1 MKKIQAEKNLPE
13 LIYDSVVNAIV
24 EGLLKPGER
33 VTQETLAER
42 LDVSRL
48 PVSQAMQRLRDDG
61 FLSAVGRR
69 GLMVS
74 ILDENFVAELY
85 EFRCGIDLVSAGL
98 AAKRVAAQR
107 LDAGVRKRGEDI
119 IADGFSAGKAH
130 DLPALIDA
138 DMRFHGFIYELAGNT
153 FILDSMDAHWNHVRR
168 VMSDIL
174 IVQKNQ
180 QQIWEEHEAILSA
193 VLAGD
198 VQKAETLARQ
208 HVETASK
215 WLQQEIQASREPLR
229 RSGSATI

>member
-1 MKKIQAEKNLPE
+1 
-13 LIYDSVVNAIV
+13 
-24 EGLLKPGER
+24 
-33 VTQETLAER
+33 
-42 LDVSRL
+42 
-48 PVSQAMQRLRDDG
+48 MQRLRDDG

-74 ILDENFVAELY
+74 VLDENFVAQLY

-98 AAKRVAAQR
+98 AALRA
-107 LDAGVRKRGEDI
+107 DAGWQKRGETI
-119 IADGFSAGKAH
+119 IEDGYAAGKAN

-153 FILDSMDAHWNHVRR
+153 FILDSMEAHWNHVRR

-174 IVQKNQ
+174 IVEKNQ
-180 QQIWEEHEAILSA
+180 KQIWEEHAAILDA

-198 VQKAETLARQ
+198 ARMAETLARQ

-215 WLQQEIQASREPLR
+215 WLQQEIHDSREPLK
-229 RSGSATI
+229 RSGGATG

>member
-1 MKKIQAEKNLPE
+1 MRSMKKIQTEKNLPE

-74 ILDENFVAELY
+74 VLDESFVAQLY

-98 AAKRVAAQR
+98 AAQRV
-107 LDAGVRKRGEDI
+107 DAGARKRGEDI
-119 IADGFSAGKAH
+119 IAEGFAAGKAH

-138 DMRFHGFIYELAGNT
+138 DMRFHGFIYELGGNT
-153 FILDSMDAHWNHVRR
+153 FILDSMEAHWNHVRR

-174 IVQKNQ
+174 IVEKNQ
-180 QQIWEEHEAILSA
+180 KQIWEEHEAILNA

-198 VQKAETLARQ
+198 ARTAETLARE

-215 WLQQEIQASREPLR
+215 WLQKEIQVCREPLK
-229 RSGSATI
+229 RSGSTIS

>member
-13 LIYDSVVNAIV
+13 LIYESVVNAIV

-42 LDVSRL
+42 LGVSRL

-74 ILDENFVAELY
+74 ILDENFVAQLY
-85 EFRCGIDLVSAGL
+85 EFRCGIDLISAGRASL
-98 AAKRVAAQR
+98 RADPMARE
-107 LDAGVRKRGEDI
+107 RGEEI
-119 IADGFSAGKAH
+119 IADGYAAGKAH

-138 DMRFHGFIYELAGNT
+138 DMRFHGFIYELAGNN
-153 FILDSMDAHWNHVRR
+153 FILDSMEAHWNHVRR

-174 IVQKNQ
+174 VVEKNQ
-180 QQIWEEHEAILSA
+180 QQIWEEHEAILSM
-193 VLAGD
+193 VLAGE
-198 VQKAETLARQ
+198 VHNAEMLARQ
-208 HVETASK
+208 HVETAST
-215 WLQQEIQASREPLR
+215 WLQQEIQSSREPLK

>member
-33 VTQETLAER
+33 VTQESLAER

-61 FLSAVGRR
+61 FLSSVGRR

-74 ILDENFVAELY
+74 ILDEDFVAQLY
-85 EFRCGIDLVSAGL
+85 EFRCGIDLISAGL
-98 AAKRVAAQR
+98 AARRA
-107 LDAGVRKRGEDI
+107 DAFARKRGEEI
-119 IADGFSAGKAH
+119 LAEGYAAGKAH

-153 FILDSMDAHWNHVRR
+153 FILDSMEAHWNHVRR
-168 VMSDIL
+168 VMGDIL
-174 IVQKNQ
+174 IVQNNQ
-180 QQIWEEHEAILSA
+180 QQIWDEHSAILEA

-198 VQKAETLARQ
+198 VTTAETLARQ
-208 HVETASK
+208 HVENASR
-215 WLQQEIQASREPLR
+215 WLQQEIRASHEPFR
-229 RSGSATI
+229 RTGSSDI

>member
-33 VTQETLAER
+33 VTQEILAER

-74 ILDENFVAELY
+74 VLDETFVAQLY
-85 EFRCGIDLVSAGL
+85 EFRCGIDLISAGL
-98 AAKRVAAQR
+98 AARRV
-107 LDAGVRKRGEDI
+107 DAGARERGEDI
-119 IADGFSAGKAH
+119 IAEGRAAGKAH

-138 DMRFHGFIYELAGNT
+138 DMRFHGFIYDLAGNT
-153 FILDSMDAHWNHVRR
+153 FILDSMEAHWNHVRR

-174 IVQKNQ
+174 IVEKNQ
-180 QQIWEEHEAILSA
+180 EQIWDEHEAILNA

-198 VQKAETLARQ
+198 SRTAEMLARQ

-215 WLQQEIQASREPLR
+215 WLQREIQSCREPLK
-229 RSGSATI
+229 RSGSAII

>member
-24 EGLLKPGER
+24 EGVLKPGER
-33 VTQETLAER
+33 VTQESLAER

-61 FLSAVGRR
+61 FLSSVGRR

-74 ILDENFVAELY
+74 VLDENFVAQLY
-85 EFRCGIDLVSAGL
+85 EFRCGIDMVSARL
-98 AAKRVAAQR
+98 AAQR
-107 LDAGVRKRGEDI
+107 ADDSARKRGEAI
-119 IADGFSAGKAH
+119 IEEGYAAGRAN

-138 DMRFHGFIYELAGNT
+138 DMRFHGFIYELAGNA
-153 FILDSMDAHWNHVRR
+153 FILDSMAAHWNHVRR
-168 VMSDIL
+168 VMRDIL

-180 QQIWEEHEAILSA
+180 KQIWEEHAAILEA

-198 VQKAETLARQ
+198 VTNAEALARQ

-215 WLQQEIQASREPLR
+215 WLQQEIQGSREPLK
-229 RSGSATI
+229 RSGTATL

>member
-1 MKKIQAEKNLPE
+1 MKKIQTEKNLPE

-24 EGLLKPGER
+24 EGVLKPGER

-61 FLSAVGRR
+61 FLASVGRR

-74 ILDENFVAELY
+74 VLDEHFVAQLY
-85 EFRCGIDLVSAGL
+85 EFRCGIDLMSAGL
-98 AAKRVAAQR
+98 AAQR
-107 LDAGVRKRGEDI
+107 GDAGARKRGEAI
-119 IADGFSAGKAH
+119 IEEGYAAGKSN
-130 DLPALIDA
+130 DLPALVDA
-138 DMRFHGFIYELAGNT
+138 DMRFHGFIYELAGNV
-153 FILDSMDAHWNHVRR
+153 FIQDSMEAHWNHVRR
-168 VMSDIL
+168 VMRDIL

-180 QQIWEEHEAILSA
+180 QQIWEEHSAILDA

-198 VQKAETLARQ
+198 VRNAETLARQ

-215 WLQQEIQASREPLR
+215 WLQQEIQDSREPLK
-229 RSGSATI
+229 RSGSETM

>member
-13 LIYDSVVNAIV
+13 IIYDSVVNAIV
-24 EGLLKPGER
+24 EGLMKPGER

-61 FLSAVGRR
+61 FLSTVGRR

-74 ILDENFVAELY
+74 VLDEKFVAQLY
-85 EFRCGIDLVSAGL
+85 EYRSGIDLISAGL
-98 AAKRVAAQR
+98 AARRADDGAR
-107 LDAGVRKRGEDI
+107 ERGAEI
-119 IADGFSAGKAH
+119 IAEGYAAGTAR

-153 FILDSMDAHWNHVRR
+153 IILDSMEGHWNHVRR

-174 IVQKNQ
+174 IVEKNQ
-180 QQIWEEHEAILSA
+180 KQIWEEHEAILNA

-198 VQKAETLARQ
+198 VRTAETLARQ
-208 HVETASK
+208 HVEHASN
-215 WLQQEIQASREPLR
+215 WLQQEIQSCHEPLKKN
-229 RSGSATI
+229 GSLIS